1 MRGDV
6 AQDASERADSEGRM
20 TWDGDM
26 MLTTFKGRQAKMA
39 AGLAG
44 RPVAEIA
51 KNSRELVT
59 GDVARKSQA
68 VMTSSRTKWSR
79 MTLGMWSSSK

>member
-1 MRGDV
+1 
-6 AQDASERADSEGRM
+6 M
-20 TWDGDM
+20 TWDGDV
-26 MLTTFKGRQAKMA
+26 MLTAFIGRQAKMA
-39 AGLAG
+39 AGLSSC
-44 RPVAEIA
+44 PVAEIT

-79 MTLGMWSSSK
+79 MTLGIWSSPK

>member
-1 MRGDV
+1 
-6 AQDASERADSEGRM
+6 
-20 TWDGDM
+20 
-26 MLTTFKGRQAKMA
+26 MA